1 MLVHRPRPAGPEPCL
16 NAVAPSRTE
25 RVVCVDGLCTW
36 SWLADPWAR
45 AAMPC
50 VLGPA
55 LARQALQGGNAQND
69 PSAAQNMAVGL
80 RGGRLPPASGYPAA
94 MRATRERLRRRRPQR
109 RQRAARLAPLQ
120 PPNRPYPLPEMGKPS
135 ADQAHRAG
143 VAERWPAPAVQKSIE
158 VALARLGPDDQLRR
172 AVARSSGNPAT
183 PPNAPPL
190 SLLRPVPGMGALL
203 RVGLLSAI
211 PGPMSAPPAASAR
224 GPRHRPARGRA
235 PQARRAGLPPSRGP
249 APQRPC
255 CASGPT
261 LRASKSAPTWRTHPA
276 RAPPAPAAPIRG
288 LVPCTPC
295 GTGQRRAIGRRC
307 GQESGAA
314 RLRPTSP
321 WTTLGC
327 AAGGC
332 AVLTQGLRRA
342 RRGAHR
348 PLTLSPSLCLDLRS
362 GSARDGDSRGGWT
375 CAAPPPRLAL
385 TGARWPFRL
394 LFAADGTR
402 GPSGCSV
409 VAPTPRGRGTRRC
422 RGERPSSSV
431 WCRDVGAPASGNADG
446 TRGQGRAALG

>member
-25 RVVCVDGLCTW
+25 RVVCVDGLCTG
-36 SWLADPWAR
+36 SWLADRWAR

-55 LARQALQGGNAQND
+55 LARQALQGGNAQYD
-69 PSAAQNMAVGL
+69 PSAAQTMAVGL

-94 MRATRERLRRRRPQR
+94 MRATRERLRRRRPRR

-211 PGPMSAPPAASAR
+211 PALQRFPRGPDVGSSCRLGTWAKASAGTR
-224 GPRHRPARGRA
+224 SGP
-235 PQARRAGLPPSRGP
+235 AGPPRGP
-249 APQRPC
+249 ASLTWACSAAAVLCLRTHAAGQQERPHLEDTHGKGTAC
-255 CASGPT
+255 TGCAHPGARAVYAMQHRPT
-261 LRASKSAPTWRTHPA
+261 ACDRQTWRPGERRGA
-276 RAPPAPAAPIRG
+276 AAPDVS
-288 LVPCTPC
+288 LDDP
-295 GTGQRRAIGRRC
+295 
-307 GQESGAA
+307 
-314 RLRPTSP
+314 
-321 WTTLGC
+321 
-327 AAGGC
+327 
-332 AVLTQGLRRA
+332 GLRR
-342 RRGAHR
+342 RRVRGPDAGLASR
-348 PLTLSPSLCLDLRS
+348 TPRSPSAVDPEPFAVLGPPLRLCE
-362 GSARDGDSRGGWT
+362 
-375 CAAPPPRLAL
+375 
-385 TGARWPFRL
+385 
-394 LFAADGTR
+394 
-402 GPSGCSV
+402 
-409 VAPTPRGRGTRRC
+409 RR
-422 RGERPSSSV
+422 R
-431 WCRDVGAPASGNADG
+431 
-446 TRGQGRAALG
+446 